1 MKKTSAR
8 KHSTAVSEMKSEYSF
23 DYTKARPNPF
33 ASRMGPGSIAVVL
46 DPDVAT
52 VFQSSE
58 SVNLLLR
65 SVIAAVPKQAA
76 SRNGSRKRAL

>member
-8 KHSTAVSEMKSEYSF
+8 KPSTAASEMKAEYHF
-23 DYTKARPNPF
+23 DYTKARRNRF
-33 ASRMGPGSIAVVL
+33 AARMSAGTVAVVL

-58 SVNLLLR
+58 SVNTLLR
-65 SVIAAVPKQAA
+65 SVIAAVPGRIAFK
-76 SRNGSRKRAL
+76 NGPRKRTA